1 MAVPFAGA
9 LSLRGI
15 AREKRYN
22 NYSTSTDPGN
32 NLSLTNMSTGTQ
44 FGLIN
49 TANSIANRP
58 DTSTPHA
65 MSEWYN
71 YDHDKTSLTIP
82 TVGIGTVSVSGGI
95 LSMIGNVSATGG
107 ATVTARGHVAS
118 SNTTAPTLSNNQFT
132 ETHPTG
138 GTGQYTTSRS
148 TNQILTAPSGTT
160 YYIRAYATN
169 SQGTAYGSSRSILIT
184 SQGQI

>member
-22 NYSTSTDPGN
+22 NYSTSTNPGN

-65 MSEWYN
+65 MSEWYQ
-71 YDHDKTSLTIP
+71 YDHDKTSVTTP
-82 TVGIGTVSVSGGI
+82 TVATGTVSLSSGI
-95 LSMIGNVSATGG
+95 LSMVGFVSNTGG

-118 SNTTAPTLSNNQFT
+118 SSTQTPTISSNNFK

-138 GTGQYTTSRS
+138 GTGSYTTSRS
-148 TNQILTAPSGTT
+148 TNSIITAPSGTT
-160 YYIRAYATN
+160 YYVRAYATN
-169 SQGTAYGSSRSILIT
+169 SQGTSYGSTRSILVT